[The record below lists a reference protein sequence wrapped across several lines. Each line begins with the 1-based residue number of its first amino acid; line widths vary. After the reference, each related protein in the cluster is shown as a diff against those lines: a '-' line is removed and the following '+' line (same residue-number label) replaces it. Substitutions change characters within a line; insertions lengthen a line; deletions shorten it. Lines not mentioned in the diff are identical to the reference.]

1 MGLFDVFGS
10 KEEREKSAL
19 RKLQQKLTERF
30 GPSENRQKAADQL
43 AALETPAALLALCMR
58 FTVRADV
65 GITDD
70 EEKEGVRRH
79 LVAAGEKAVAP
90 VKDFLERQESGISW
104 GLRVLTELRP
114 AAEVRATATALLG
127 RIGKEYSRDPEKKLV
142 LLSWLTEHHA
152 PPAPPDAPH
161 PGPLPG
167 RDRGEGDDRHAAQ
180 SPEEAAIL
188 PLLEDFSDDVRIAA
202 ARALSR
208 FGAGEAG
215 REALIQLLLRDRDNA
230 RVRGEVLQ
238 ALNLLSADVKGHR
251 PSVEALLV
259 EPWFLDKEGRVK
271 RRG

>member
-90 VKDFLERQESGISW
+90 VKEFLERQESGISW
-104 GLRVLTELRP
+104 GLRVLTDLRP
-114 AAEVRATATALLG
+114 GAEVMATATALLA

-152 PPAPPDAPH
+152 PDVAP
-161 PGPLPG
+161 L
-167 RDRGEGDDRHAAQ
+167 RGEGAGPPAVQ

-208 FGAGEAG
+208 FGAGDAG
-215 REALIQLLLRDRDNA
+215 REALVQLLLRDRDNA

-238 ALNLLSADVKGHR
+238 ALHLLSADVKGHR